1 MATTAD
7 SWMKALTPDEPDFY
21 SRGMDAVPDSE
32 NLIDASVYGSTA
44 PFFAKNPNTKSSE
57 YSPLDDRPE
66 PKLGGPQAEIY
77 LTFSVAVT
85 VYHFLRV

>member
-44 PFFAKNPNTKSSE
+44 PLRSRKTPTRSLLSIHRWMTARNPN
-57 YSPLDDRPE
+57 
-66 PKLGGPQAEIY
+66 
-77 LTFSVAVT
+77 
-85 VYHFLRV
+85 